1 MPHGLV
7 LAALHVLHLLL
18 MRLCWQMPPLR
29 TPCTCSF
36 ADCAGRRPPLRSP
49 CTGSFSER
57 AGRCS
62 PQVELLEPRR
72 HGLVLVCYV
81 LEGGLRLHLW
91 VSCEAAAARSLVSS
105 QWVLALLAAQV
116 AAAGSRGNTAS
127 CKRDW
132 KEGRKS
138 FFSFPPSPFC
148 MDLCGRVSRRSCH
161 ACRPLSARGS
171 SCPAHSRPSV
181 YTVTREPHRFPP
193 THLLSLRSDA
203 TVRLSG
209 WVLNASHLQL
219 PCTRADKQLASL
231 EAQKCGL
238 ALVLLH
244 TNRQDCQ
251 RPHDSES
258 YSVYIVNCAARL
270 TAM

>member
-1 MPHGLV
+1 MSAVGALLFPALSLCRRSTADQSSECSV
-7 LAALHVLHLLL
+7 RLLPALHGNTT
-18 MRLCWQMPPLR
+18 RPRC
-29 TPCTCSF
+29 
-36 ADCAGRRPPLRSP
+36 DCASDLLQHLTR
-49 CTGSFSER
+49 GSRFDLSAVCWR
-57 AGRCS
+57 AACARLQQLS
-62 PQVELLEPRR
+62 VTA
-72 HGLVLVCYV
+72 
-81 LEGGLRLHLW
+81 GGAG
-91 VSCEAAAARSLVSS
+91 C
-105 QWVLALLAAQV
+105 
-116 AAAGSRGNTAS
+116 AGSSSGESTAS
-127 CKRDW
+127 CQLL
-132 KEGRKS
+132 
-138 FFSFPPSPFC
+138 FFPCLLLLF

-181 YTVTREPHRFPP
+181 CTVARESQRFPP

-203 TVRLSG
+203 AVRLSG